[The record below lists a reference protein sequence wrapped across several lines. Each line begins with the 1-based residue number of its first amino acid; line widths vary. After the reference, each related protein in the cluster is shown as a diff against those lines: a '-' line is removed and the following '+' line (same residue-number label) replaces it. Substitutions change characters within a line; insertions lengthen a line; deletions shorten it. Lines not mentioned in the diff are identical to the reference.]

1 MTRFTVTAVPGVEDD
16 LVRIWMHAPN
26 GLAVSEASNT
36 IDRLLKVDPQQ
47 QGQDAGEG
55 LRQLIVPPL
64 IAKFTVKEDD
74 RLVTIWSISHV
85 GTITNGY

>member
-1 MTRFTVTAVPGVEDD
+1 MTQYTVTAVSGVEDD
-16 LVRIWMHAPN
+16 LARIWINAPN
-26 GLAVSEASNT
+26 RIAVSEASNT
-36 IDRLLKVDPQQ
+36 IDRVLKTDPQQ

-64 IAKFTVKEDD
+64 IAKFTVNEDD